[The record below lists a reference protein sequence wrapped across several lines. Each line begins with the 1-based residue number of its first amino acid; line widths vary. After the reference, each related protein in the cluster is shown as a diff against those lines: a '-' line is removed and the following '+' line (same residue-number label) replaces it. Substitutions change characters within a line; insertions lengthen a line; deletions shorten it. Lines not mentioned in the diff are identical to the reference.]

1 MLKRKWR
8 WIYML
13 LAVCLISIANPET
26 VSAADAVGEKILEG
40 YGYSYSAAEH
50 GEMRG
55 RKGAVR

>member
-1 MLKRKWR
+1 
-8 WIYML
+8 ML